1 MEYTFGH
8 YGIVCNP
15 DYRYERDFSESKYNC
30 DITYG
35 YEGGY
40 FINFFDEISG
50 GHITYN
56 KAVIT
61 DEEGKETVKE
71 EKFAFR
77 KLLFCIS
84 APFLTAADNVLSV
97 PTR

>member
-8 YGIVCNP
+8 YGIVCHS

-35 YEGGY
+35 YEDGY
-40 FINFFDEISG
+40 FINFFDAISG

-61 DEEGKETVKE
+61 DEEAKEISKEALE
-71 EKFAFR
+71 EKMLDQIDELKAN
-77 KLLFCIS
+77 LLYIS
-84 APFLTAADNVLSV
+84 IL
-97 PTR
+97 

>member
-15 DYRYERDFSESKYNC
+15 DYRYEREVSESKYNC

-40 FINFFDEISG
+40 FINFFDALSG

-56 KAVIT
+56 KAIIT
-61 DEEGKETVKE
+61 DGEAKEILKEALE
-71 EKFAFR
+71 EKMLDQIDELKAN
-77 KLLFCIS
+77 LLYIS
-84 APFLTAADNVLSV
+84 IL
-97 PTR
+97 

>member
-40 FINFFDEISG
+40 FINFFDAISG

-61 DEEGKETVKE
+61 DEEAKEILKETL
-71 EKFAFR
+71 EKKMLDQINELKAN
-77 KLLFCIS
+77 LLYINS
-84 APFLTAADNVLSV
+84 L
-97 PTR
+97 

>member
-8 YGIVCNP
+8 YGIVCHP
-15 DYRYERDFSESKYNC
+15 DYRYERGFSESKYNC

-35 YEGGY
+35 YEDGY
-40 FINFFDEISG
+40 FINFFDELSG

-61 DEEGKETVKE
+61 DEEAKKILKEAL
-71 EKFAFR
+71 EKKMLDQINELKAN
-77 KLLFCIS
+77 LLYIS
-84 APFLTAADNVLSV
+84 IL
-97 PTR
+97 

>member
-15 DYRYERDFSESKYNC
+15 DYRYEREVSESKYNC

-35 YEGGY
+35 YEDGY
-40 FINFFDEISG
+40 FINFFDELSG

-61 DEEGKETVKE
+61 DGEAKEILKEALE
-71 EKFAFR
+71 EKMLDQIDELKAN
-77 KLLFCIS
+77 LLYIS
-84 APFLTAADNVLSV
+84 IL
-97 PTR
+97 

>member
-15 DYRYERDFSESKYNC
+15 DYRYERGFSESKYNC

-35 YEGGY
+35 YEGGF

-61 DEEGKETVKE
+61 DEEGKEILKE
-71 EKFAFR
+71 ALEKKMLDKINELKAN
-77 KLLFCIS
+77 LLYINS
-84 APFLTAADNVLSV
+84 L
-97 PTR
+97 

>member
-8 YGIVCNP
+8 YGIVCHP
-15 DYRYERDFSESKYNC
+15 DYRYERGFSESKYNC

-35 YEGGY
+35 YEDGY
-40 FINFFDEISG
+40 FINFFDELSG

-61 DEEGKETVKE
+61 DGEAKEILKEALE
-71 EKFAFR
+71 EKMLDQIDELKAN
-77 KLLFCIS
+77 LLYIS
-84 APFLTAADNVLSV
+84 IL
-97 PTR
+97 

>member
-15 DYRYERDFSESKYNC
+15 DYRYERGFSESKYNC

-35 YEGGY
+35 YEDGY
-40 FINFFDEISG
+40 FINFFDELSG

-56 KAVIT
+56 KAIIT
-61 DEEGKETVKE
+61 DEEAKKILKEALE
-71 EKFAFR
+71 EKMLDQIDELKAN
-77 KLLFCIS
+77 LLYIS
-84 APFLTAADNVLSV
+84 IL
-97 PTR
+97 

>member
-15 DYRYERDFSESKYNC
+15 DYRYERGFSESKYNC

-40 FINFFDEISG
+40 FIDFFDALSG
-50 GHITYN
+50 GNITYN

-61 DEEGKETVKE
+61 DEEAKEILKEALE
-71 EKFAFR
+71 EKMLDQIDEL
-77 KLLFCIS
+77 KSNLLYIS
-84 APFLTAADNVLSV
+84 IL
-97 PTR
+97 

>member
-15 DYRYERDFSESKYNC
+15 DYRYEREISESKYNC
-30 DITYG
+30 DITCG

-40 FINFFDEISG
+40 FINFFDAISG

-61 DEEGKETVKE
+61 DGEAKEILKEALE
-71 EKFAFR
+71 EKMLDQIDELKAN
-77 KLLFCIS
+77 LLYIS
-84 APFLTAADNVLSV
+84 IL
-97 PTR
+97 